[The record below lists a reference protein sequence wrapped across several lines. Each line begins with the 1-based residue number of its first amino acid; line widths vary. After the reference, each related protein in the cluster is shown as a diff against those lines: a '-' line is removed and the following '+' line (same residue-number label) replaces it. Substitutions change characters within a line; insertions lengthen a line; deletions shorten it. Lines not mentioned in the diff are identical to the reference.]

1 MRQLMVCILLLA
13 AFAFAK
19 GEGAC
24 TVDSIAWKGEH
35 TAFDETQMK
44 GALGQPCDA
53 WKAAAAK
60 LTRYYEDQGFIAAR
74 VRGEVRHVAAG
85 ADSGV
90 VAGTSVPAGSGDVA
104 GANAGAVS
112 GSGMP
117 ADSGIVAGS
126 EPPAGSEAIAGPGT
140 PAGELRERN
149 VLEIEILRGAGYVWA
164 PPENLDSSGTK
175 REVFAKLS
183 GIEAGEAVSLTDL
196 ERSERRLSRIGYY
209 NRTAPTR
216 LFRDPARNRI
226 VPVFSMRK
234 ANVSEAEGVLTYSSE
249 DNVWEGK
256 LDVNLY
262 NIAGTARDLQLEGY
276 TGENTRH
283 LSGSYKEPWILGTA
297 WNVVVRGN
305 FDEETLDAPA
315 DGMNGGTAD
324 AGDIAD
330 VADTSG
336 ATQETVER
344 VVVGEAG
351 ITRDIGFDFS
361 IGVFFGISEDDKHTS
376 FEMSYV
382 SLDRFVLPRSGWR
395 MDASATWKMA
405 RPDSLDN
412 YLAAKANVMAYYP
425 LYGNF
430 IARFAGMAGGIFPSG
445 ATLRRTDLFALG
457 GPGDFKGMQYRM
469 LRSRAYGLSEF
480 ALLWQ
485 DGYDLSIEAF
495 YQPGLYRRLAPGH
508 GWAREQG
515 YGIGFTQY
523 RSNWS
528 VNLYYALRNGCDYL
542 DGIIGFGVK
551 TLF

>member
-1 MRQLMVCILLLA
+1 MRQLAVCILLFA
-13 AFAFAK
+13 AFALAK
-19 GEGAC
+19 GEGVC
-24 TVDSIAWKGEH
+24 TVDSIAWVGEH
-35 TAFDETQMK
+35 TDFDELQMN

-53 WKAAAAK
+53 WKPLADK
-60 LTRYYEDQGFIAAR
+60 LVRYYEDEGFIAAR
-74 VRGEVRHVAAG
+74 MQ
-85 ADSGV
+85 
-90 VAGTSVPAGSGDVA
+90 GDVA
-104 GANAGAVS
+104 EAGGKDAS
-112 GSGMP
+112 G
-117 ADSGIVAGS
+117 
-126 EPPAGSEAIAGPGT
+126 
-140 PAGELRERN
+140 N
-149 VLEIEILRGAGYVWA
+149 GAGGKHVLTLKLDRGSAWVWA
-164 PPENLDSSGTK
+164 PAENLDSSGTK
-175 REVFAKLS
+175 TEVFRRLA
-183 GIEAGEAVSLTDL
+183 GIVEGAPVSLTDL
-196 ERSERRLSRIGYY
+196 ERSERRLARIGYFDK
-209 NRTAPTR
+209 TAPAR
-216 LFRDPARNRI
+216 LYRDPSRNRI
-226 VPVFSMRK
+226 FPAYSMRK
-234 ANVSEAEGVLTYSSE
+234 ANVSTAEGVLTYSSE
-249 DNVWEGK
+249 ENVWEGK
-256 LDVNLY
+256 LDVSLF
-262 NIAGTARDLQLEGY
+262 NIAGTARDLQLEGF
-276 TGENTRH
+276 TGEDSRH
-283 LSGSYKEPWILGTA
+283 LSGYYKEPWILGTA

-305 FDEETLDAPA
+305 FDEETVDAPA
-315 DGMNGGTAD
+315 DGVSGGTAD
-324 AGDIAD
+324 AGDSQESD
-330 VADTSG
+330 SSSG
-336 ATQETVER
+336 ETIER
-344 VVVGEAG
+344 TIVGEAG

-523 RSNWS
+523 RNNCS
-528 VNLYYALRNGCDYL
+528 VNLYYALRNGCDFL

>member
-1 MRQLMVCILLLA
+1 MNRLVLYILLLA

-35 TAFDETQMK
+35 TAFDESQIK

-53 WKAAAAK
+53 WKALAAK
-60 LTRYYEDQGFIAAR
+60 LERYYEDQGFVAAR
-74 VRGEVRHVAAG
+74 VQ
-85 ADSGV
+85 
-90 VAGTSVPAGSGDVA
+90 GDVLQV
-104 GANAGAVS
+104 G
-112 GSGMP
+112 GS
-117 ADSGIVAGS
+117 
-126 EPPAGSEAIAGPGT
+126 
-140 PAGELRERN
+140 RERN
-149 VLEIEILRGAGYVWA
+149 VLEIVIQRGAAYVWA
-164 PPENLDSSGTK
+164 TPENLDSGGT
-175 REVFAKLS
+175 RRDVFSRLT

-226 VPVFSMRK
+226 VPAFSMRK

-249 DNVWEGK
+249 GNVWEGK
-256 LDVNLY
+256 LNVNLF
-262 NIAGTARDLQLEGY
+262 NIAGTARDLQLEGF

-283 LSGSYKEPWILGTA
+283 LSGSYKEPWIFGTA

-305 FDEETLDAPA
+305 FDEETVEA
-315 DGMNGGTAD
+315 DGSQVSD
-324 AGDIAD
+324 SS
-330 VADTSG
+330 SG
-336 ATQETVER
+336 EAIER

-361 IGVFFGISEDDKHTS
+361 IGVFLGISEDDKHTS
-376 FEMSYV
+376 LEMSYV
-382 SLDRFVLPRSGWR
+382 SLDRFVLPRSGMR
-395 MDASATWKMA
+395 LDASASWKID

-412 YLAAKANVMAYYP
+412 FLAVTAGITAYYP

-430 IARFAGMAGGIFPSG
+430 IARFAGMAGGIFPTE
-445 ATLRRTDLFALG
+445 ADLRRSDLFALG

-495 YQPGLYRRLAPGH
+495 YQPGLYRRMNPGH

-523 RSNWS
+523 RGNWS
-528 VNLYYALRNGCDYL
+528 VNLYYALRNGCDFL

>member
-35 TAFDETQMK
+35 TAFDETLMK

-60 LTRYYEDQGFIAAR
+60 LTRYYEDQGFIAAH
-74 VRGEVRHVAAG
+74 VRGEVLHVAAG
-85 ADSGV
+85 ADLGI
-90 VAGTSVPAGSGDVA
+90 VAGTKAIADSEEVSGLGTPADSGVVA

-117 ADSGIVAGS
+117 A
-126 EPPAGSEAIAGPGT
+126 
-140 PAGELRERN
+140 GELREKH
-149 VLEIEILRGAGYVWA
+149 VLELEFMRGAGYVWA

-262 NIAGTARDLQLEGY
+262 NIAGTARDLQLEGF

-315 DGMNGGTAD
+315 GGMNGGTAD

-344 VVVGEAG
+344 VIVGEAG

-412 YLAAKANVMAYYP
+412 YLSAKANVMAYYP

-445 ATLRRTDLFALG
+445 ATLRRSDLFALG

-523 RSNWS
+523 RNNWS
-528 VNLYYALRNGCDYL
+528 VSLYYALRNGCDYL

>member
-1 MRQLMVCILLLA
+1 MNRLVLYILLLA

-35 TAFDETQMK
+35 TAFDEAQMK

-53 WKAAAAK
+53 WKALAAK
-60 LTRYYEDQGFIAAR
+60 LERYYEDQGFVAAR
-74 VRGEVRHVAAG
+74 VRGDVLQVG
-85 ADSGV
+85 
-90 VAGTSVPAGSGDVA
+90 GS
-104 GANAGAVS
+104 
-112 GSGMP
+112 
-117 ADSGIVAGS
+117 
-126 EPPAGSEAIAGPGT
+126 
-140 PAGELRERN
+140 RERN
-149 VLEIEILRGAGYVWA
+149 ALEIVIQRGAAYVWA
-164 PPENLDSSGTK
+164 TPENLDSSGT
-175 REVFAKLS
+175 RRDVFARLT

-226 VPVFSMRK
+226 VPAFSMRK

-249 DNVWEGK
+249 GNVWEGK
-256 LDVNLY
+256 LDVNLF
-262 NIAGTARDLQLEGY
+262 NIAGTARDLELEGF
-276 TGENTRH
+276 TGESTRH
-283 LSGSYKEPWILGTA
+283 LSGSYKEPWIFGTA

-305 FDEETLDAPA
+305 FDEETVEDS
-315 DGMNGGTAD
+315 T
-324 AGDIAD
+324 I
-330 VADTSG
+330 
-336 ATQETVER
+336 ER

-361 IGVFFGISEDDKHTS
+361 IGVFLGISEDDKHTS
-376 FEMSYV
+376 LEMSYV
-382 SLDRFVLPRSGWR
+382 SLDRFVLPRSGMR
-395 MDASATWKMA
+395 LDASASWKID

-412 YLAAKANVMAYYP
+412 FLAVTAGVTAYYP

-430 IARFAGMAGGIFPSG
+430 IARFAGMAGGIFPTE
-445 ATLRRTDLFALG
+445 ADLRRSDLFALG

>member
-13 AFAFAK
+13 VFAFAK

-35 TAFDETQMK
+35 TAFDEAQMK

-60 LTRYYEDQGFIAAR
+60 LTRYYEDQGFIAAH

-85 ADSGV
+85 ADSEEVSGL
-90 VAGTSVPAGSGDVA
+90 GTPAGSGV
-104 GANAGAVS
+104 
-112 GSGMP
+112 
-117 ADSGIVAGS
+117 VAGS
-126 EPPAGSEAIAGPGT
+126 EPPAGSNAGAVSGPGT
-140 PAGELRERN
+140 LADSGVVAGSKSPVGELRERN
-149 VLEIEILRGAGYVWA
+149 VLEIEIRRGAGYVWA

-262 NIAGTARDLQLEGY
+262 NIAGTARDLQLEGF
-276 TGENTRH
+276 TGEKTRH

-324 AGDIAD
+324 AGDTSD
-330 VADTSG
+330 VA
-336 ATQETVER
+336 QETVER
-344 VVVGEAG
+344 VIVGEAG

-382 SLDRFVLPRSGWR
+382 SFDRFVLPRSGWR

-457 GPGDFKGMQYRM
+457 GPGDFKGMQYGM

>member
-35 TAFDETQMK
+35 TAFDETLMK

-60 LTRYYEDQGFIAAR
+60 LTRYYEDQGFIAAH

-90 VAGTSVPAGSGDVA
+90 VAGSEPPAGS
-104 GANAGAVS
+104 NAGAVS
-112 GSGMP
+112 GPGTP
-117 ADSGIVAGS
+117 VDSGIVAGANM
-126 EPPAGSEAIAGPGT
+126 PAS
-140 PAGELRERN
+140 ELREKH
-149 VLEIEILRGAGYVWA
+149 VLELEFMRGAGYVWA

-315 DGMNGGTAD
+315 GGMNGGTAD

-330 VADTSG
+330 VVDTSG

-344 VVVGEAG
+344 VIVGEAG

-382 SLDRFVLPRSGWR
+382 SFDRFVLPRSGWR

-412 YLAAKANVMAYYP
+412 YLSAKANVMAYYP

-495 YQPGLYRRLAPGH
+495 YQPGLYRRMNPGH

>member
-35 TAFDETQMK
+35 TAFDETLMK

-60 LTRYYEDQGFIAAR
+60 LTRYYEDQGFVAAR
-74 VRGEVRHVAAG
+74 MRGEVRHVAAG
-85 ADSGV
+85 ADSEEVSGL
-90 VAGTSVPAGSGDVA
+90 GTPAGSEVITDSGIVSGLGTPADSGVAA

-112 GSGMP
+112 GTG
-117 ADSGIVAGS
+117 A
-126 EPPAGSEAIAGPGT
+126 
-140 PAGELRERN
+140 PAGELREKH
-149 VLEIEILRGAGYVWA
+149 VLELEFMRGAGYVWA

-262 NIAGTARDLQLEGY
+262 NIAGTARNLQLEGF

-297 WNVVVRGN
+297 WNVVLRGN

-344 VVVGEAG
+344 VIVGEVG

-382 SLDRFVLPRSGWR
+382 SFDRFVLPRSGWR

-412 YLAAKANVMAYYP
+412 YLSAKANVMAYYP

-523 RSNWS
+523 RNNWS

>member
-35 TAFDETQMK
+35 TAFDEAQMK

-60 LTRYYEDQGFIAAR
+60 LTRYYEDQGFIAAH

-85 ADSGV
+85 AGSEEVSGLGTPAGSGV
-90 VAGTSVPAGSGDVA
+90 VAGTSVPAGS
-104 GANAGAVS
+104 NAGAVS
-112 GSGMP
+112 GSK
-117 ADSGIVAGS
+117 S
-126 EPPAGSEAIAGPGT
+126 
-140 PAGELRERN
+140 PAGELRETN
-149 VLEIEILRGAGYVWA
+149 VLEIEIQRGAGYVWA

-216 LFRDPARNRI
+216 LYRDPARNRI

-256 LDVNLY
+256 LDVNLF
-262 NIAGTARDLQLEGY
+262 NIAGTARDLQLEGF

-283 LSGSYKEPWILGTA
+283 LSGSYKEPWIFGTA

-344 VVVGEAG
+344 VIVGEAG

-412 YLAAKANVMAYYP
+412 YLAAKTNVMAYYP

-445 ATLRRTDLFALG
+445 ATLRRSDLFALG

-495 YQPGLYRRLAPGH
+495 YQPGLYRRLALGH